1 MKKVSLIVLTLLLLL
16 FTACQRSDVW
26 RPDFS
31 GDEPIAVVQYK
42 NGGEK
47 ESKRAETSE
56 DIEKLQDL
64 VARIEADTSTL
75 TEIGKDGSTYVGGG
89 TDYRFER
96 SAQSFLEINW
106 SEKGDAYVTV
116 CNDSGAYRFRCK
128 SAPQKAEFDLF
139 YREIK
144 AVK

>member
-1 MKKVSLIVLTLLLLL
+1 MTLLLLL

-31 GDEPIAVVQYK
+31 GDEPIAVVPYK

-128 SAPQKAEFDLF
+128 NAPQKAEFDLF

>member
-16 FTACQRSDVW
+16 FTACQRSDIW

-31 GDEPIAVVQYK
+31 GDEPIVGVQYK
-42 NGGEK
+42 DGGEK
-47 ESKRAETSE
+47 ASERAETSE
-56 DIEKLQDL
+56 DIEKLQNL
-64 VARIEADTSTL
+64 TARIEADTSTL
-75 TEIGKDGSTYVGGG
+75 TELGKDESTYMGGG

-96 SAQSFLEINW
+96 SAQCFLEIGW
-106 SEKGDAYVTV
+106 SEEDDAYVTV
-116 CNDSGAYRFRCK
+116 CNDSGAYRFCCK

>member
-1 MKKVSLIVLTLLLLL
+1 MKKAALIVLTLWLLLL
-16 FTACQRSDVW
+16 TACQSSDAW
-26 RPDFS
+26 KPDFS
-31 GDEPIAVVQYK
+31 GNAPIAVVQYK

-56 DIEKLQDL
+56 DIEKLKKL
-64 VARIEADTSTL
+64 AARIEADTSTL
-75 TEIGKDGSTYVGGG
+75 TELGKVGSTYMGGG